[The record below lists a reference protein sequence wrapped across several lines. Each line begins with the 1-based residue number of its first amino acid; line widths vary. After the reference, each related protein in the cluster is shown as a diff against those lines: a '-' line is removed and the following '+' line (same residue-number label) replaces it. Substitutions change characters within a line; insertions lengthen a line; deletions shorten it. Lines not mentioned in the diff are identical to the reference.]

1 MFVFFRS
8 ACADWLPWGQDAISK
23 YRSFK
28 HLAAF
33 SLQKLLCNIA
43 ETPVERLIEDGERS
57 LRHVARAL
65 ETEVKEESELRD
77 SVFSCGEC
85 PSSTLCTSSDSDSQ
99 HAAGRQADKSQRQRQ
114 HSRA

>member
-1 MFVFFRS
+1 VFVFFRS

-85 PSSTLCTSSDSDSQ
+85 SVSTLCTSSDSDSQ
-99 HAAGRQADKSQRQRQ
+99 HAASRQADKSQRQ